1 MHLLL
6 DCVNLLST
14 TGKLYLMACSDA
26 KRSNSGNSYFVQISW
41 NTLGDSSICLSFGNF
56 WKPIWP
62 HDVFRRCRFPNL
74 FRNGYHLLALFITSP
89 PPRPAHFHHLWKGTQ
104 VVDLEVE
111 WFEWFEWFEIDHFQ
125 TQTFLEASDC
135 FTVLEFGDT
144 ISLPL
149 RISGLLSLQSK
160 SPMLQILNR
169 ILAQIHDRL
178 VRGIVSYICYLL
190 LL

>member
-41 NTLGDSSICLSFGNF
+41 NTLGDSSIRLSFGNF

-62 HDVFRRCRFPNL
+62 HDVFGRCRFPNL

-89 PPRPAHFHHLWKGTQ
+89 PLDPPIFIIYERVLKLSTWKWNDLSDLSDLRLIIFKPKPFWRHLIVLLFWSLETQ
-104 VVDLEVE
+104 
-111 WFEWFEWFEIDHFQ
+111 
-125 TQTFLEASDC
+125 
-135 FTVLEFGDT
+135 
-144 ISLPL
+144 
-149 RISGLLSLQSK
+149 
-160 SPMLQILNR
+160 
-169 ILAQIHDRL
+169 L
-178 VRGIVSYICYLL
+178 VCHCDFPGC
-190 LL
+190 